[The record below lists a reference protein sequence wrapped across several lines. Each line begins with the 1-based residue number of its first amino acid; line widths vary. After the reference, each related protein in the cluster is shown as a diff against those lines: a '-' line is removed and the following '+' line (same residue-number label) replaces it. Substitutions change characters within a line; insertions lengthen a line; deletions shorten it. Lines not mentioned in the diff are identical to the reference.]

1 MRKIILISFANT
13 DFKKS
18 LDRLEYSTRN
28 FPFNER
34 FFLTEKNLPK
44 EFLKNLY
51 YKRHR
56 RGFGYWRWKSYL
68 VNSYFRQLEENDILV
83 YSDAGNYWNING
95 INRFNE
101 YIKLCDSI
109 ESGILVF
116 QENYPEKMY
125 TKGDLLNYFNV
136 YDNPQITDSNQFWG
150 GAFIIRK
157 TKISSEFIS
166 RWTNVHKNHYDLT
179 TDKKSKKPNYPEFV
193 ENRHDQSTFSILAKL
208 YPHVEI
214 SFEETTSKDNHWEKL
229 DNYPIQARR
238 LRFQEQSK
246 IKKIIRK
253 FIMSPYRFLLIQYLR
268 VFENMYFANPK
279 ARF

>member
-83 YSDAGNYWNING
+83 YSDAG
-95 INRFNE
+95 
-101 YIKLCDSI
+101 
-109 ESGILVF
+109 
-116 QENYPEKMY
+116 
-125 TKGDLLNYFNV
+125 
-136 YDNPQITDSNQFWG
+136 
-150 GAFIIRK
+150 
-157 TKISSEFIS
+157 
-166 RWTNVHKNHYDLT
+166 
-179 TDKKSKKPNYPEFV
+179 
-193 ENRHDQSTFSILAKL
+193 
-208 YPHVEI
+208 
-214 SFEETTSKDNHWEKL
+214 
-229 DNYPIQARR
+229 
-238 LRFQEQSK
+238 
-246 IKKIIRK
+246 
-253 FIMSPYRFLLIQYLR
+253 
-268 VFENMYFANPK
+268 
-279 ARF
+279 